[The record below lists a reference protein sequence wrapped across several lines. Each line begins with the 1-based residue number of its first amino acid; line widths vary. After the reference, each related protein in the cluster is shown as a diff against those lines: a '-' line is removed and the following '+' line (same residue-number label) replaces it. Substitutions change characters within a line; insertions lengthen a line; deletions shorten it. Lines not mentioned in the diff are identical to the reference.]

1 MLPKINPTRTGS
13 WKDLESH
20 FENIQDNTILSFF
33 EEGNRVKDF
42 TLTFKDL
49 YLDFS
54 KNRIDRKG
62 MELLR
67 ELTKECQL
75 EEARE
80 AFFSGK
86 HINETEERSVMHPAL
101 RRPRGAEEKGDGGEV
116 KAKAGEAWGGDA
128 ECVSKV
134 R

>member
-1 MLPKINPTRTGS
+1 MIPKINPTRTGS

-20 FENIQDNTILSFF
+20 FENIQDKKILSFF
-33 EEGNRVKDF
+33 EEGNQVKDF
-42 TLTFKDL
+42 NLTFKDL
-49 YLDFS
+49 YLEFS

-62 MELLR
+62 MEFLK

-86 HINETEERSVMHPAL
+86 HINETENKSVMHP
-101 RRPRGAEEKGDGGEV
+101 EK
-116 KAKAGEAWGGDA
+116 KASSA
-128 ECVSKV
+128 SSS
-134 R
+134 